1 MMLCLMVPILAQA
14 QPEGWGPFGVKG
26 KAGKGNYALVNGVL
40 EQQDNG
46 DISQSR
52 ITMPQLIYYPKIDF
66 PGKQHKTG
74 MNRVELVVGVDG
86 KPSDIRI
93 VRSLR
98 ADYDEQTMNSV
109 RQYRFKPA
117 ELDGKPTAVQI
128 AIEVRYK
135 IW

>member
-1 MMLCLMVPILAQA
+1 MMFCLMVPILVQA
-14 QPEGWGPFGVKG
+14 QPAGWGPFGVKE
-26 KAGKGNYALVNGVL
+26 KSGKGNYALVNGVL
-40 EQQDNG
+40 EQKDNG
-46 DISQSR
+46 DISQPR
-52 ITMPQLIYYPKIDF
+52 ITMPQLISYPKIDF

-74 MNRVELVVGVDG
+74 MNRVELIVGVDG

-93 VRSLR
+93 VHSLR

-117 ELDGKPTAVQI
+117 EFDGKPVPIQI
-128 AIEVRYK
+128 AIEVHYK